1 MTQEYLLSV
10 LETYRYA
17 VLFPIAFLEGPILS
31 VMVGFLVSAGF
42 IKLLPSFG
50 ILMFA
55 DVVRDVASYY
65 VGKWW
70 HPKFA
75 VTRLG
80 KRMAGMDR
88 LWHEHTF
95 KAMMLAKWSYGL
107 SFPLLISAGLAKI
120 PVRSFII
127 NALFATTLQ
136 YAVLM
141 AVGYY
146 FGESYEVVGTY
157 IVNAQI
163 AVAIGLVLV
172 IAGIVAF
179 SKFVRKELPSES

>member
-1 MTQEYLLSV
+1 MTQAYLLSV

-65 VGKWW
+65 VGKLW

-75 VTRLG
+75 VTKLG
-80 KRMAGMDR
+80 KRMAGMNR

-107 SFPLLISAGLAKI
+107 SFPLLISAGLAKVPI
-120 PVRSFII
+120 RSFVVS
-127 NALFATTLQ
+127 ALVATTLQ

-146 FGESYEVVGTY
+146 FGESYEVIGTY

-163 AVAIGLVLV
+163 VIAVGVVLV
-172 IAGIVAF
+172 IAGLVAF